1 MRAHGRELAGL
12 ARLLVA
18 DPGSAEDLVQ
28 AALVRVWRAWPKV
41 EAATDRRAYVRRVLV
56 NLAVSERRRRWRAE
70 VPSHRLPETE
80 SSEGHQQADDRDE
93 LVRLLRLLPARQR
106 AAVALRYFCDLD
118 DTAVAAALGCSVAT
132 VRSQISR
139 ALARLR
145 VVSSARED
153 DRHRRGGHMRTYTED
168 DLRAALSTEAA
179 RAVPPSPGPLLAHED
194 VTVPRRARAA
204 PSWPLRWP
212 LSSPSLSRSR
222 SLSEA
227 ATMHRPR
234 CGC

>member
-1 MRAHGRELAGL
+1 MTGEPRDEFEALVRAHGRELAGL

-28 AALVRVWRAWPKV
+28 AALLRVWRAWPKV

-70 VPSHRLPETE
+70 VPSLRLPETE
-80 SSEGHQQADDRDE
+80 SNEGHQQADDRDE

-106 AAVALRYFCDLD
+106 AAVALRYFSDLD

-145 VVSSARED
+145 VVSSAEMTLGRIAGPHVRRQMTTDTEEED
-153 DRHRRGGHMRTYTED
+153 T
-168 DLRAALSTEAA
+168 
-179 RAVPPSPGPLLAHED
+179 
-194 VTVPRRARAA
+194 
-204 PSWPLRWP
+204 
-212 LSSPSLSRSR
+212 
-222 SLSEA
+222 
-227 ATMHRPR
+227 
-234 CGC
+234 

>member
-1 MRAHGRELAGL
+1 MTGEPQDEFEALVRAHGRELAGL

-28 AALVRVWRAWPKV
+28 AALLRVWRAWPKV

-80 SSEGHQQADDRDE
+80 SNEGHQRADDRDE

-106 AAVALRYFCDLD
+106 AAVALRYFSDLD

-145 VVSSARED
+145 VVSSAQTTPGRIAGPYVRGPMTTDTEKED
-153 DRHRRGGHMRTYTED
+153 
-168 DLRAALSTEAA
+168 A
-179 RAVPPSPGPLLAHED
+179 
-194 VTVPRRARAA
+194 
-204 PSWPLRWP
+204 
-212 LSSPSLSRSR
+212 
-222 SLSEA
+222 
-227 ATMHRPR
+227 
-234 CGC
+234 